1 MTLLCQYYINCVGTN
16 RNALDERVIVEKKT
30 VMRDDDVTR
39 DFICGSRSLAIQYI
53 LLQVDSELE
62 MHTSWA
68 VIYYSGARYYQLS
81 ITRIVA

>member
-39 DFICGSRSLAIQYI
+39 DFICG
-53 LLQVDSELE
+53 
-62 MHTSWA
+62 
-68 VIYYSGARYYQLS
+68 
-81 ITRIVA
+81 IVVH